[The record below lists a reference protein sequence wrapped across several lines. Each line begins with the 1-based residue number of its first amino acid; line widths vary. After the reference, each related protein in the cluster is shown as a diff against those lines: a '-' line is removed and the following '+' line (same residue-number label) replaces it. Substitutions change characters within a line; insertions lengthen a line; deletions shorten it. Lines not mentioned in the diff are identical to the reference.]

1 MQVVPILLS
10 SFFFLV
16 FKERLLMDTDQ
27 NATNQSEQ
35 QNVSC
40 YTVQH
45 IQVGAVLHLIL
56 SRKKFCSCH
65 KQFSNLK

>member
-1 MQVVPILLS
+1 MQVVLIPLS
-10 SFFFLV
+10 SFFLV
-16 FKERLLMDTDQ
+16 FKERLLMDSDQ

-56 SRKKFCSCH
+56 SRKNCVHVTNSFET
-65 KQFSNLK
+65 